1 MGTVLVDEVRATK
14 SKMFYT
20 SSIHNN
26 LLSDASLYFLTDSVV
41 SSSGC
46 GLFIPAPLV
55 MLSELVTVAALNALN
70 KLVVRFEIM
79 LLAGAATEEVVGE
92 EETTG

>member
-1 MGTVLVDEVRATK
+1 
-14 SKMFYT
+14 
-20 SSIHNN
+20 
-26 LLSDASLYFLTDSVV
+26 
-41 SSSGC
+41 
-46 GLFIPAPLV
+46 

-70 KLVVRFEIM
+70 RLVVRFEIM

>member
-1 MGTVLVDEVRATK
+1 M
-14 SKMFYT
+14 
-20 SSIHNN
+20 
-26 LLSDASLYFLTDSVV
+26 TDSVV

-70 KLVVRFEIM
+70 RLVVRFEIM